1 MTNMRSGQPDTA
13 ASDSPLG
20 RILGLVAAA
29 LGVLTL
35 LLGFA
40 PLASRGSPSGSSASF
55 YEVGG
60 LPAYMLVLL
69 LVGGLLAGLG
79 NVPKVRSYNQVA
91 AVLTVSGFLA
101 LLVSVISLAGQSS
114 VDVGFGAYIALL
126 FALLAAV
133 ATVGALLIEVG
144 IISPQQ
150 RRTEQ
155 VGYAQAGT
163 AGPYGQYSQPT
174 GPSYGAA
181 AGQGQYGGPPQGGYG
196 QNAGQAQGS
205 GQQYAGSYGAP
216 TPQQFGQQQAPYQQ
230 QQQQQQQQYTSAP
243 PQQQSQRPAEPAWQQ
258 GDTDADDQ
266 TRAYTPQTQSFGTHP
281 TEAER
286 PRENPYGTPP
296 QQ

>member
-40 PLASRGSPSGSSASF
+40 PLASRGAPSGSSASF

-79 NVPKVRSYNQVA
+79 SVPKAGSYNQVA

-114 VDVGFGAYIALL
+114 VDVGFGAYIVLV

-163 AGPYGQYSQPT
+163 AGQYGQYSQPT
-174 GPSYGAA
+174 GPSYGTA

-196 QNAGQAQGS
+196 QGAGQAQGS

-216 TPQQFGQQQAPYQQ
+216 APQQFGQQQAPYQQ
-230 QQQQQQQQYTSAP
+230 QQQQQYTSAP
-243 PQQQSQRPAEPAWQQ
+243 QQQQSQRPAEPAWQR

-266 TRAYTPQTQSFGTHP
+266 TRAYTPPTQSFGTHP

>member
-79 NVPKVRSYNQVA
+79 NVPKVGSYNQVA

-114 VDVGFGAYIALL
+114 VDVGFGAYIVLL

-181 AGQGQYGGPPQGGYG
+181 ASQGQYGGPPQGGYG
-196 QNAGQAQGS
+196 QSAAQAQGS

-230 QQQQQQQQYTSAP
+230 QQQYTSAQQ
-243 PQQQSQRPAEPAWQQ
+243 QQQSQRPAEPAWQQ
-258 GDTDADDQ
+258 GDADADDQ
-266 TRAYTPQTQSFGTHP
+266 TRAYTPPTQSFGTHP